1 MSRAVELTIGGT
13 ESLSRA
19 AALLAGIPGGMS
31 RVTKD
36 AGRAAASVLR
46 KGSTA
51 AVRERYAI
59 SAGNIRD
66 TENAQVFV
74 RGGSGGGSEVV
85 VRFTGKRIPLYR
97 FDGASPRVPSR
108 QDGQRIP
115 ILIAGAWR
123 LAHPGVAASARVL
136 KKNTPK
142 RFHSAFTATM
152 QSGHT
157 GIFTRTGGVTRT
169 GGDEIRELYGPSVPQ
184 MLGHE
189 TVSAALMEKAVAALD
204 AAAERSV
211 LEILSGNGR

>member
-1 MSRAVELTIGGT
+1 MSQAVELFMGGR
-13 ESLSRA
+13 ESLTRA
-19 AALLAGIPGGMS
+19 AALLQGIPLGM
-31 RVTKD
+31 RKVVKD
-36 AGRAAASVLR
+36 ADCAAVSVLR
-46 KGSTA
+46 KGSAA

-66 TENAQVFV
+66 EENAQVFV
-74 RGGSGGGSEVV
+74 RGAVGGGMEAV

-97 FDGASPRVPSR
+97 FDGASPRIPSR
-108 QDGQRIP
+108 QYGQRVP
-115 ILIAGAWR
+115 VLIAGAWR
-123 LAHPGVAASARVL
+123 LTYPGVAASARVL
-136 KKNTPK
+136 KKNAPK

-157 GIFTRTGGVTRT
+157 GIFIRTGGATRA

-184 MLGHE
+184 MLG
-189 TVSAALMEKAVAALD
+189 TVSAALMEKAVAAFD